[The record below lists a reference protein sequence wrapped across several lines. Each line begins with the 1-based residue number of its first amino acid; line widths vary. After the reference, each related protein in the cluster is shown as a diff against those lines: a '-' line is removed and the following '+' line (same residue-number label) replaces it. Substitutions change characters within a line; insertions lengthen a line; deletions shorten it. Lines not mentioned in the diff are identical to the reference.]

1 MCAVWSARIHVWRG
15 DLDHATRLMEVFLPR
30 ARQHAV
36 IQQVGP
42 ALIVAGLIATA
53 SGRADEGAAYAE
65 EYCELTER
73 TRAYRHM
80 EIADVVRLL
89 VAASRTDRAAA
100 ATDNDVIPTFR
111 NECESRSAEA
121 TLARAR
127 GDANAAEI
135 FRQAADLWRAFG
147 HPLEEHLALVPAT
160 ARRPEPDASERS
172 GHLATGLRLASE
184 SVAALSAHH
193 TPMSA

>member
-15 DLDHATRLMEVFLPR
+15 DLDRAAQLMESFLPR
-30 ARQHAV
+30 PRQHAV

-53 SGRADEGAAYAE
+53 SGRADRGAAFAE
-65 EYCELTER
+65 EYCVLTEG

-89 VAASRTDRAAA
+89 VAASRIDRAAA
-100 ATDNDVIPTFR
+100 AADNEVIPTFR

-127 GDANAAEI
+127 GDANAVEI
-135 FRQAADLWRAFG
+135 FHQAAELWRAFG
-147 HPLEEHLALVPAT
+147 HPLEEHLALLPAT
-160 ARRPEPDASERS
+160 ARRPDARASPSVWDNLPPACASRMDPSPRS
-172 GHLATGLRLASE
+172 VWTALR
-184 SVAALSAHH
+184 
-193 TPMSA
+193 